1 MIPRAECHQET
12 LLPRLRLYVCS
23 GQQDKTM
30 PLALLTLDQWLE
42 YSRFHNMGAMLLDR
56 LEIIAPCLVGL
67 GSRHG
72 LKEGF
77 QNLASSR
84 YWQHMQMV
92 SGQNNRSRGTM
103 QMYPMLKVTFF
114 GPGPTRPLST
124 RAHGSPALP
133 VHIGPGACGPT
144 SQTGLYEQNIF
155 FHYSNSVLIQN

>member
-1 MIPRAECHQET
+1 MIPRAERHQET

-42 YSRFHNMGAMLLDR
+42 YSRFHNMDAVLLDR
-56 LEIIAPCLVGL
+56 LEMIAPCLVGL

-84 YWQHMQMV
+84 NWPHMQMV
-92 SGQNNRSRGTM
+92 WGKNNRSRATM
-103 QMYPMLKVTFF
+103 QMYLVLKVTFF

-133 VHIGPGACGPT
+133 VPIGPGASGPT

-155 FHYSNSVLIQN
+155 FLYSNSILIQN